1 MFGSQYK
8 DISSKAKTIY
18 SFQQPNKYKDRVIKF
33 NKKGVKNNRS
43 LLLFYLHIGM
53 LLSVCQAGEQVSDTY
68 NMLRAISYT
77 NIRKL
82 FFQLAFGDLAS
93 IPLF

>member
-33 NKKGVKNNRS
+33 NKKRS
-43 LLLFYLHIGM
+43 KKQSFFTPFLF
-53 LLSVCQAGEQVSDTY
+53 TY
-68 NMLRAISYT
+68 RNVT
-77 NIRKL
+77 
-82 FFQLAFGDLAS
+82 
-93 IPLF
+93 